1 MFIARTFKSI
11 INLIFVIATLASMG
25 TLAEL
30 TYDMANNAADESK
43 RGFLSISE
51 LNKQLLSGSQTP

>member
-1 MFIARTFKSI
+1 MFIVRALKSVF
-11 INLIFVIATLASMG
+11 NMVLLIATLASLG
-25 TLAEL
+25 TLAEM

-51 LNKQLLSGSQTP
+51 LNRQLLSGSQTP